1 MLYNGEMVYCTE
13 QSTSGWCATSAYENT
28 QTYYSYKYC
37 TEDDWT
43 STGDQDSEDSSS
55 ASASASAY
63 TSQPTVTGE
72 YCVPM
77 TYGGVSDVVC
87 TDGDYGWCATSSD
100 SAGNYQTWAYCG
112 YGNSNEDNC
121 YFPFT
126 YNGVDM
132 TTCTDP
138 VSGWCATSVYAVT
151 GTYYSYKY
159 CDADELALGITT
171 VDSGTGTTITG
182 EECVPM
188 IYSGVEYSKCTVDS
202 YGKHPPSHLSFSLM
216 SCL

>member
-1 MLYNGEMVYCTE
+1 
-13 QSTSGWCATSAYENT
+13 
-28 QTYYSYKYC
+28 
-37 TEDDWT
+37 
-43 STGDQDSEDSSS
+43 
-55 ASASASAY
+55 
-63 TSQPTVTGE
+63 
-72 YCVPM
+72 M

-87 TDGDYGWCATSSD
+87 TDGDYGWCSTSTD
-100 SAGNYQTWAYCG
+100 SAGNYQTWGYCG

-202 YGKHPPSHLSFSLM
+202 YGKIPASHLSFSLM